1 MPLTITNFNM
11 QNTCILMS
19 CVPVSPCLVFFSL
32 HFAVSV
38 SCIMFVSMLG
48 RRYWIMLL
56 NFVPWFAGRANEGF
70 IGCKRRRHDNRRD
83 CSSVLESFRRENGP
97 FLIYFEPKILSS
109 GRSLLSFMLSCQVS
123 PRIHVLFFYVQLIP
137 NVVQYENWTTVLG
150 DHFEVPADER
160 LALRKKGHVLRPLAG
175 GTICQ
180 IVVHDLETAKAGT
193 GGVVHGE
200 LTAVSDPRKGGFPA
214 GY

>member
-56 NFVPWFAGRANEGF
+56 NFVPWFAGRAIEGF